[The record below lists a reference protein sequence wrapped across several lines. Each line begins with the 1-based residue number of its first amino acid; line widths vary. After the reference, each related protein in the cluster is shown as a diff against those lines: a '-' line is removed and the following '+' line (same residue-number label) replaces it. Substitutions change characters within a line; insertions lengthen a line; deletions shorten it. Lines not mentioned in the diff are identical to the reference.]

1 MINLNYRSSH
11 PEVFLGKGILK
22 ICSKCTEEHSCRSAI
37 SIKLQSSCFEITL
50 WHGCS
55 PVNLLHIFRTPF
67 SKNTSGRLLLKQWQC
82 KTCIQRNQTRK
93 RKGWRRNHLEKN
105 IKECTSDFSRLPASI
120 LEKIQKYLIIDK
132 SCDIVKRRATKHET
146 NGHQLLMST
155 CVRFE
160 VAYFVEVFA
169 SM

>member
-22 ICSKCTEEHSCRSAI
+22 ICSKCTGEHSCRSAI

-67 SKNTSGRLLLKQWQC
+67 SKNTSGQLLLELPEWSYSVWDIQHYSEHISKKYEEETDNPSIRIYVNKIEKRISFKI
-82 KTCIQRNQTRK
+82 KTRHHIEILT
-93 RKGWRRNHLEKN
+93 HETMELLESTK
-105 IKECTSDFSRLPASI
+105 S
-120 LEKIQKYLIIDK
+120 KITNDKIAKIYLI
-132 SCDIVKRRATKHET
+132 
-146 NGHQLLMST
+146 
-155 CVRFE
+155 
-160 VAYFVEVFA
+160 
-169 SM
+169 